1 MRSDKLK
8 FRVHALQ
15 RIFQR
20 NISIEDVRYVLTS
33 GEVIEDYP
41 EDEPYPSFLIL
52 GWRGSWPIHVVAAY
66 NIADDEII
74 VITVY
79 EPDKS
84 QWEVGFKRRKP

>member
-52 GWRGSWPIHVVAAY
+52 DWRGTRLFMLWQH
-66 NIADDEII
+66 
-74 VITVY
+74 TTLQMT
-79 EPDKS
+79 KS
-84 QWEVGFKRRKP
+84 LS